1 MVVRMITLEEFVEQ
15 LNGRPFKRYKF
26 LDAEV
31 FEIPR
36 TENQDRVLIIE

>member
-1 MVVRMITLEEFVEQ
+1 MKLKEFVEK

-26 LDAEV
+26 LDSEI

-36 TENQDRVLIIE
+36 TKDQDRVLVIE